1 MLLLLG
7 LSASPAGQL
16 LYLIRVAHR
25 VKSTSSVSDVERGVD
40 DVAERPETPS

>member
-16 LYLIRVAHR
+16 LYLMLRVPA
-25 VKSTSSVSDVERGVD
+25 VKSAFLDSKSGVAVFD
-40 DVAERPETPS
+40 GATLG